1 MTTLSSLKQLRYFVA
16 IANELNFT
24 RAAEVCFVGQST
36 LSAGLKELED
46 ALGVRLVER
55 DRQHVS
61 LTPIG
66 QEVLVRAKAILAGAD
81 DLVDYLSAASG
92 PMVGSIKLGIIPTIA
107 PFLLPKVLP
116 VFRSQFPALQIGL
129 REDLTHELISRVYDH
144 QLDFAVIAL
153 PYETEGLLTKPLFN
167 DEFWLAARADDPAFK
182 GKELQLSAKLADR
195 LLLLEEGHCLRDHS
209 LQACKRAEI
218 AGAEGIEATSLL
230 TLVQM
235 VESGMGIA
243 LLPEMAVKGGL
254 LNGTSLVARP
264 LTAPAPKRGIALVAR
279 TSTARIDA
287 FLALAQVIQE
297 QCGAAAIT
305 KPTGRTVRAYVLGK

>member
-1 MTTLSSLKQLRYFVA
+1 MMTISSLKQLRYFVA
-16 IANELNFT
+16 IATELNFT
-24 RAAEVCFVGQST
+24 RAAEICFVGQST
-36 LSAGLKELED
+36 LSSGLKELED
-46 ALGVRLVER
+46 SLGVRLVER

-66 QEVLVRAKAILAGAD
+66 EAVLDRAKGILAGAD
-81 DLVDYLSAASG
+81 DLVDYIAAVGG

-116 VFRSQFPALQIGL
+116 AFRSQFPALQIGL
-129 REDLTHELISRVYDH
+129 REDLTHELIRRVMDH

-153 PYETEGLLTKPLFN
+153 PYETDGLLVKQLFN
-167 DEFWLAARADDPAFK
+167 DEFWLVARADDPALK

-209 LQACKRAEI
+209 LQACKRTEI

-243 LLPEMAVKGGL
+243 LLPELAVKGGL

-264 LTAPAPKRGIALVAR
+264 LTAPAPKRGIALIAR

-297 QCGAAAIT
+297 ECGTAALAI
-305 KPTGRTVRAYVLGK
+305 PTGRTVRAHAQGK